1 MKKLIRTFLQLFER
15 LLFCILQCRFKIRM
29 KRHGI
34 SYGKNILTYNVLPTL
49 NVSKR
54 SKCIFEDGVVFQNFS
69 NTSWTS
75 KNYIYVHEGAI
86 LTIGRNTG
94 LNGSFINCKESIT
107 IGENVKIGGTCKIY
121 DNNFHSTDYVKRRD
135 PNEDKQDVASS
146 PIVIGNDAFIGMGCI
161 IGKGVTIGERS
172 IIAAGSVVVKSIP
185 ADCIAGGNPCK
196 VIKQFN
202 S

>member
-1 MKKLIRTFLQLFER
+1 MKKILRSILRLSEK
-15 LLFCILQCRFKIRM
+15 LLFYILQCMFKIRM

-34 SYGKNILTYNVLPTL
+34 SYGKNVITYNAIPTL

-54 SKCIFEDGVVFQNFS
+54 SKCLFEDGVVFQNYS
-69 NTSWTS
+69 NTSWSS
-75 KNYIYVHEGAI
+75 KNYIYVHEGAT
-86 LTIGRNTG
+86 LTIGKNTG
-94 LNGSFINCKESIT
+94 LNGSFINCKECII

-121 DNNFHSTDYVKRRD
+121 DNNFHSTDYNKRRD
-135 PNEDKQDVASS
+135 PNEDREDVISS
-146 PIVIGNDAFIGMGCI
+146 PIKIGNDAFIGMGCI
-161 IGKGVTIGERS
+161 IGKGVSIGERS

-202 S
+202 G